1 MNPRTNRKA
10 MLLLAAIGLL
20 AIGILGFGIVL
31 TPKPEEQGSARQISA
46 EEGRKSTPADLRLE
60 AAQSKIKLAPNEPD
74 GYNLL
79 ASAYSQKARETGDFS
94 LNAKAEEALSRSL
107 EVAPD
112 NYDALKLRAKNLLTY
127 HRFRDAL
134 EVARRAQVMRPQD
147 HDVYGAL
154 TDALV
159 ELGDYAE
166 AVRAAQAM
174 VNLRPDTAS
183 YSRISYLR
191 ELHGDTEGAIEAM
204 RTAVKAAS
212 PQDPEN
218 LAWCRVQLGNLLLND
233 GRPAE
238 AEREF
243 DRALRIFP
251 DYRMALEAKARA
263 RIAAGDLESAIGIYR
278 REQEL
283 DPNSADAALALGDL
297 YARQANA
304 EEAKREYELFESLER
319 ANAVAENDWHHLV
332 YFWADHNQNL
342 DEALALARRARE
354 QRADIY
360 TCDALAWTLFKRG
373 QLKEAKASIDEA
385 TRLGTRDARIL
396 YHAGLIYNELG
407 ERRKAA
413 HYLKLA
419 LELNPLF
426 DLLQT
431 DTAHRVLKEINA

>member
-1 MNPRTNRKA
+1 MRSLRNRKA
-10 MLLLAAIGLL
+10 ILSLAVIGLL
-20 AIGILGFGIVL
+20 VAAIVGLRAISKRKQEAEASQ
-31 TPKPEEQGSARQISA
+31 TSADASQ
-46 EEGRKSTPADLRLE
+46 KSTPADLRINT
-60 AAQSKIKLAPNEPD
+60 AQSKIKQSPDEPD

-94 LNAKAEEALSRSL
+94 INARAEEALSRSL

-112 NYDALKLRAKNLLTY
+112 NYDALKLRAKILLTY
-127 HRFRDAL
+127 HRFADAL
-134 EVARRAQVMRPQD
+134 EVARRAQTMRPRD

-159 ELGDYAE
+159 ELGDYEE
-166 AVRAAQAM
+166 AVKAAQTM

-204 RTAVKAAS
+204 TTAVRAAS

-218 LAWCRVQLGNLLLND
+218 LAWCRVQLGNLLLN
-233 GRPAE
+233 GGKPAE

-243 DRALRIFP
+243 DRALQSFP
-251 DYRMALEAKARA
+251 DYRMALDAKARA
-263 RIAAGDLESAIGIYR
+263 RIAAGDLESAVSIYR

-297 YARQANA
+297 YAKQGNI
-304 EEAKREYELFESLER
+304 EEAKRQFERFESLELK
-319 ANAVAENDWHHLV
+319 NAAAENDWHHLV

-354 QRADIY
+354 TRADIH
-360 TCDALAWTLFKRG
+360 TCDALAWTLFKQG
-373 QLKEAKASIDEA
+373 QFTEAKAAIDEA

-407 ERRKAA
+407 DRQKAA
-413 HYLKLA
+413 KYLKLA
-419 LELNPLF
+419 LEMNTLF
-426 DLLQT
+426 DLLQA
-431 DTAHRVLKEINA
+431 DTAQRVLNTITA

>member
-1 MNPRTNRKA
+1 MLALRNRKA
-10 MLLLAAIGLL
+10 ILSLAVIGLL
-20 AIGILGFGIVL
+20 VAAILGFRAL
-31 TPKPEEQGSARQISA
+31 SQRTKQEETASRNSADA
-46 EEGRKSTPADLRLE
+46 GRKSTPADLRIK
-60 AAQSKIKLAPNEPD
+60 AAQSKIKLAPDEPD

-94 LNAKAEEALSRSL
+94 LNAKAEQALARSL

-127 HRFRDAL
+127 HRFADAL
-134 EVARRAQVMRPQD
+134 EVARRVQAMRTQD
-147 HDVYGAL
+147 HDVYGIL

-159 ELGDYAE
+159 ELGDYEE
-166 AVRAAQAM
+166 AARAAQTM

-218 LAWCRVQLGNLLLND
+218 LAWCRVQLGNLLLNA
-233 GRPAE
+233 GKLTE
-238 AEREF
+238 AEREIAK
-243 DRALRIFP
+243 ALQTFP
-251 DYRMALEAKARA
+251 DYHMAREAKART
-263 RIAAGDLESAIGIYR
+263 RIAAGDLESAINIYR
-278 REQEL
+278 QEQEL
-283 DPNSADAALALGDL
+283 DPDSADAALALGDL
-297 YARQANA
+297 YTKQGKA
-304 EEAKREYELFESLER
+304 EEAKRQYERFESLER
-319 ANAVAENDWHHLV
+319 ANAAAENDWHHLV

-354 QRADIY
+354 TRADIH

-373 QLKEAKASIDEA
+373 QFSEAKASIDEA

-407 ERRKAA
+407 EHRKAA
-413 HYLKLA
+413 EYLKLA
-419 LELNPLF
+419 LEMNPSF
-426 DLLQT
+426 DILQT
-431 DTAHRVLKEINA
+431 DTAQRVLKTINA